1 MSKDDGDA
9 GLAHV
14 ANDFWRGLVLL
25 GFNDSPEAAWA
36 RSQHGGSGSVG
47 PHMFDSATSNE
58 SGLLAALHFVLVR
71 APGAVGPSA
80 RKSLA
85 GLFPVRDSAQRR
97 EFKARVRELLAEL
110 ERLHLIPLGT
120 ARGST
125 LNTARGRPA
134 QALLWVLAHAATRGE
149 VQRLEAKLAVA
160 PAASASAAGSELGDM
175 PELGHV
181 LGIAVGSERWAA
193 ALARAQAARR
203 REQRRYEV
211 ALDEAAQDEAEQ
223 RAFVA
228 ELAGHERD
236 LTGELRRLE
245 HEAAIEAARAHAAEL
260 AVAADGAGADSGPAA
275 AAGAPL
281 VRIAADP
288 CVAALEGHLA
298 ALSRPDAGP
307 VRLRADADQVSARIA
322 ARIADMERRAAAA
335 SGARTAPNSAA
346 LLDLIAKLDRTHA
359 DISALTARVDV
370 GLDRLNHARAEYAH
384 ALLVAGLR

>member
-1 MSKDDGDA
+1 MSKEDGDA
-9 GLAHV
+9 GLAH
-14 ANDFWRGLVLL
+14 AATDFWRGLVLL

-36 RSQHGGSGSVG
+36 RSQPGGSGTVG
-47 PHMFDSATSNE
+47 LHMFDSAASNE

-160 PAASASAAGSELGDM
+160 PAASASAAGAELGDM

-181 LGIAVGSERWAA
+181 LGIAVGSERWTA

-211 ALDEAAQDEAEQ
+211 ALDEAAQDDAEQ
-223 RAFVA
+223 RAFAA
-228 ELAGHERD
+228 ELEGHERD

-245 HEAAIEAARAHAAEL
+245 HEAAIEAARAEAAER
-260 AVAADGAGADSGPAA
+260 AVAADGAGADSG

-281 VRIAADP
+281 ARLAADP

-322 ARIADMERRAAAA
+322 ARIADMEHRAAAA

-346 LLDLIAKLDRTHA
+346 LLDLIAKIDRTHA

-370 GLDRLNHARAEYAH
+370 GLDRLNHARAEHAH